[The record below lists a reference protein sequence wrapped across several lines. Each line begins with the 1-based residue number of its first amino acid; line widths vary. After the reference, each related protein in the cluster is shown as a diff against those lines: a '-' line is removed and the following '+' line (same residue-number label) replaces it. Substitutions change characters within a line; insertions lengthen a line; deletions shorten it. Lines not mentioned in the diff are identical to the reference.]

1 MTAFLFFVA
10 ARWQAVLAFAA
21 ALGVL
26 VWGRHQRHQGA
37 AQRETE
43 IRADASARQ
52 AEAMTHATNAASR
65 VRDADPDELER
76 LREKWRKP

>member
-1 MTAFLFFVA
+1 MTAFIAIVA
-10 ARWQAVLAFAA
+10 RYWQAFAALAA

-37 AQRETE
+37 AQRDTE

-52 AEAMTHATNAASR
+52 AEAMTHATNAAAR
-65 VRDADPDELER
+65 VRDAEPDELER

>member
-26 VWGRHQRHQGA
+26 LWGRHQRHQGA
-37 AQRETE
+37 AQRDTE

-52 AEAMTHATNAASR
+52 AEAMTHATNAAAR
-65 VRDADPDELER
+65 VRDAEPADRDR
-76 LREKWRKP
+76 LREKWTRP

>member
-1 MTAFLFFVA
+1 MTTFLFFVA

-26 VWGRHQRHQGA
+26 LWGRHQRHQGA

-52 AEAMTHATNAASR
+52 AEAMTHATNAAAR
-65 VRDADPDELER
+65 VRDAEPADRDR
-76 LREKWRKP
+76 LREKWTRP